1 MTVSILAFDKKTGIL
16 GGAAMTG
23 SLCVGAWVLRGGAD
37 SGLSA
42 SQGTA
47 PSTLWGDDVLTEM
60 RTGKPAALAVAN
72 VTAPDTGRA
81 HRQLAAIDCHGR
93 TGHFTGD
100 LSVPVCGALEGPGV
114 VVAGNMLSAPEVIS
128 ATRDAYLGST
138 GAMPDRLMAALVAG
152 ARAGGDSRGLLSAA
166 LLVVSR
172 SQTPLSLRIDR
183 SARPLE
189 DLASLLAAARTEP
202 YWGWT
207 RVVPTLADPYRA
219 PDLVTTEPLP
229 VPEV

>member
-1 MTVSILAFDKKTGIL
+1 MTVSILAYDEKTGIL

-23 SLCVGAWVLRGGAD
+23 SLCVGGWVLRGGAD

-47 PSTLWGDDVLTEM
+47 PSTLWGEDVLGAM
-60 RTGKPAALAVAN
+60 QAGASAAQAVATI
-72 VTAPDTGRA
+72 TAPDTGRA
-81 HRQLAAIDCHGR
+81 HRQLAAIDTQGR

-100 LSVPVCGALEGPGV
+100 HSVPVCGALEGPNV
-114 VVAGNMLSAPEVIS
+114 VIAGNMLASPEVLV
-128 ATRDAYLGST
+128 ATRNAYLACS
-138 GAMPDRLMAALVAG
+138 GAMPDRLLAALNAG
-152 ARAGGDSRGLLSAA
+152 ACAGGDSRGLLSAA

-183 SARPLE
+183 SAQPLA
-189 DLASLLAAARTEP
+189 DLATLLAAVRAEP

-207 RVVPTLADPYRA
+207 QVVPTLDDPYRA
-219 PDLVTTEPLP
+219 PDLVAPRPLAMP
-229 VPEV
+229 QD